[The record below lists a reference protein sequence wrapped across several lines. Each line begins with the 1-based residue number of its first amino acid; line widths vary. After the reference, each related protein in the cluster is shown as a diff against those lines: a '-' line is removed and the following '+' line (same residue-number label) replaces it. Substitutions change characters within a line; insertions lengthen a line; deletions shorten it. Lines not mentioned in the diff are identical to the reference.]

1 MNFLLET
8 LRLGLWNLR
17 LHLLRSTLTSLGI
30 ILGVAAVILMVS
42 IGEGNKQAAL
52 RDIQELG
59 ANNII
64 VRSQKPPESNS
75 FGTQR
80 RSFVVTYGLLD
91 EDLVRIKAFVPEVDR
106 IIPLKTVG
114 SEISYK
120 AKRITSQAYGT
131 LAELRDVLN
140 LNVQPT
146 GRYLTPEDI
155 ELRRPVAVIGH
166 NVAEQ
171 FFQLEHPI
179 GKELRIDQT
188 VFTVIGVLQPVGL
201 SGGAG
206 AALVGRD
213 LNLDVHIP
221 LSTAEMQFGDVV
233 VRRVSGSFSGEQ
245 IRFSEFYVTVPTT
258 DDVII
263 ASERIQKI
271 IDVGHAEK
279 SDVTLIVP
287 WELLENVKRTTFAM
301 NLLLTSIAAI
311 SLLVGGIGIMN
322 IMLASV
328 IERTREI
335 GIRRAMGSYSETYRC
350 SVSGGNRHIVRR
362 WWPAWHCAWN
372 QFVVHGGASPT
383 LAAGTTNFSAN
394 DANGHPLRDPD
405 HGVVDRGL
413 LSCGINHR
421 THLRHL
427 SGSRC
432 CQTRPHR
439 RATSRINSTGQQG
452 NTHVQ
457 DVRLKSTTRW
467 KTRQL
472 GQQVSDR
479 LWLRQRSHSCLSACR
494 SLVQNLHGCS

>member
-131 LAELRDVLN
+131 LSGLRDVLN

-335 GIRRAMGSYSETYRC
+335 GIRRAMGATQK
-350 SVSGGNRHIVRR
+350 HIV
-362 WWPAWHCAWN
+362 A
-372 QFVVHGGASPT
+372 QFLVETGT
-383 LAAGTTNFSAN
+383 LSAV
-394 DANGHPLRDPD
+394 G
-405 HGVVDRGL
+405 GL
-413 LSCGINHR
+413 LGIVLGISLSFAVAR
-421 THLRHL
+421 VLPWLLEQPIFQQMMQTDIRFETQITAWSIVVSFLVASTTGLIFGIYPAVVAARQDPIVALRHE
-427 SGSRC
+427 
-432 CQTRPHR
+432 
-439 RATSRINSTGQQG
+439 
-452 NTHVQ
+452 
-457 DVRLKSTTRW
+457 
-467 KTRQL
+467 
-472 GQQVSDR
+472 
-479 LWLRQRSHSCLSACR
+479 
-494 SLVQNLHGCS
+494 